1 MRNKIGIPTIS
12 RRTFEIIPGIDLP
25 QLIIEDIL
33 VSYPL
38 SPSPR
43 KEYVI
48 RAGPWYGSNQQE
60 FTTAHI
66 KDNEIE
72 LRFYGHHKSFFY
84 KQEPASLIFF
94 HILLQSFQPTPIVSF
109 Q

>member
-72 LRFYGHHKSFFY
+72 LRFYGYYRMFT
-84 KQEPASLIFF
+84 
-94 HILLQSFQPTPIVSF
+94 QPTVKLSKINQVN
-109 Q
+109 QELKIIEDMLI